1 MDILFKRLGLF
12 LLGASLPA
20 AVMAAIYTFLLGN
33 CDPKFGCDGTLG
45 FYLKLSIVPVALVS
59 GMTMLIAMKL
69 FGQRCHYNGFLLVLT
84 GVLVSVV
91 NTVTISVA
99 QDYGFI
105 LLIIGIVALTL
116 LVFWVTFKM
125 KKVEYTYK

>member
-1 MDILFKRLGLF
+1 MDILFKGLGLF

-20 AVMAAIYTFLLGN
+20 AVIAAVYTYLLGN
-33 CDPKFGCDGTLG
+33 CDPKFGCDGTFG

-69 FGQRCHYNGFLLVLT
+69 FGQKLHYNGFLLVLS
-84 GVLVSVV
+84 GVLVSVSGAM
-91 NTVTISVA
+91 TISVA

-116 LVFWVTFKM
+116 FVFWVTFKI
-125 KKVEYTYK
+125 KKV